1 MVDQTIS
8 RRGLAGLAA
17 TLVAAPAL
25 AWDSN
30 TPQVAGSEP
39 LKYLDVARRLTV
51 QVMLNGQ
58 GPFDMM
64 VDTGA
69 NSSVISIET
78 ADRLDL
84 ARGAPVEMHG
94 IAGVQTVDTVVID
107 TLQMGRRIRRR
118 MTVSIVAERHLG
130 AAGLLG
136 LDWLG
141 ANNLMLNYGQRR
153 MAVGEPLPL
162 PDHRTVVVK
171 TRTRSG
177 LTLIDASIPGQMLIA
192 LLDSGST
199 TTVGNLALLRAAQA
213 RKAILGA
220 IFDIQLRSATGQ
232 TLPGRLAVLNRLT
245 LGKMTLMNVPVVV
258 AAVHTFDY
266 WGLADEPA
274 ILIGSDILQTFE
286 TVALDFKRREVRFRI
301 ADRG

>member
-1 MVDQTIS
+1 M
-8 RRGLAGLAA
+8 GLAA
-17 TLVAAPAL
+17 ALVAAPAL
-25 AWDSN
+25 ALDPNSS
-30 TPQVAGSEP
+30 QASGSEP
-39 LKYLDVARRLTV
+39 LKSLDVAGRLTV

-69 NSSVISIET
+69 NSSVISIEM
-78 ADRLDL
+78 ADRLGL
-84 ARGAPVEMHG
+84 ARGEPVEMHG

-107 TLQMGRRIRRR
+107 TLQMGRRVRRQLK
-118 MTVSIVAERHLG
+118 VSIVAERHLG

-177 LTLIDASIPGQMLIA
+177 LTLIDASIPRQKLIA

-199 TTVGNLALLRAAQA
+199 TTVGNLALLRAAQE

-220 IFDIQLRSATGQ
+220 IFEIQLRSATGQ
-232 TLPGRLAVLNRLT
+232 NLPGRLAVLNRLT

-258 AAVHTFDY
+258 APVHTFDY
-266 WGLADEPA
+266 WGLANEPA
-274 ILIGSDILQTFE
+274 ILIGSDILQKFE

-301 ADRG
+301 ADRD

>member
-1 MVDQTIS
+1 MMESAIT
-8 RRGLAGLAA
+8 RRSLAGLAA
-17 TLVAAPAL
+17 AMVAAPAL
-25 AWDSN
+25 ALEPN
-30 TPQVAGSEP
+30 TPQASSSEP
-39 LKYLDVARRLTV
+39 LRYLDPARRLTV

-58 GPFDMM
+58 GPFHMM

-78 ADRLDL
+78 ADRLGL

-107 TLQMGRRIRRR
+107 SLQMGRRVRRR

-141 ANNLMLNYGQRR
+141 ASNLMLNYGQRR
-153 MAVGEPLPL
+153 MSVGEPLPL
-162 PDHRTVVVK
+162 PDDRTVVVK

-177 LTLIDASIPGQMLIA
+177 LTLIDASMPSQKMVA

-220 IFDIQLRSATGQ
+220 VFDIELRSATGQ
-232 TLPGRLAVLNRLT
+232 TLPGRLAVLSRLT
-245 LGKMTLMNVPVVV
+245 LGKMTLINVPVVV

-266 WGLADEPA
+266 WGLSDEPA
-274 ILIGSDILQTFE
+274 ILIGSDILQKFE
-286 TVALDFKRREVRFRI
+286 TVALDFKRREVRFKI